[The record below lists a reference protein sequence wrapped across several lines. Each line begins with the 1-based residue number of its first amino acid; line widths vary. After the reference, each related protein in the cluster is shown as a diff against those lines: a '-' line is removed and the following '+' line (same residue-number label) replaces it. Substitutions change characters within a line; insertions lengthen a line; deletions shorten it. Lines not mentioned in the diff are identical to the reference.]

1 MGTVHEHIVADAFRS
16 KKSSSALLVDEQQSP
31 QRDGFQASIQ
41 LLVVATGEI
50 YIGTQAVCAKRLN
63 FKRWHINVFNFQ
75 QR

>member
-16 KKSSSALLVDEQQSP
+16 KKSSSALLVNEQQSP

-50 YIGTQAVCAKRLN
+50 YIGTQAV
-63 FKRWHINVFNFQ
+63 
-75 QR
+75 